1 MKKINADGEMK
12 IIVEDLSSNGTF
24 VNGELVGKGK
34 HVELKNGDEIMLLRA
49 SESVKQKEEIGFIF
63 ILLKDPLEK

>member
-24 VNGELVGKGK
+24 VNGELV
-34 HVELKNGDEIMLLRA
+34 NTF
-49 SESVKQKEEIGFIF
+49 SYF
-63 ILLKDPLEK
+63 LLKLRNNRSEKESMLS